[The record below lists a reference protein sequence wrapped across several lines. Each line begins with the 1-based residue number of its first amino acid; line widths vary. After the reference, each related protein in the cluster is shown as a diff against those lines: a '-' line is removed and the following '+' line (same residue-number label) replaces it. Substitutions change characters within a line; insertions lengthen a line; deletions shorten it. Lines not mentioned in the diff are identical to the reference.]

1 MTESKSRTPEGAL
14 LGAAIKRSGI
24 SRNQVAAQVDL
35 SSTQVANYISGFDNK
50 GSEVN
55 IPPLRLAKLA
65 ALLGISEDE
74 IRDAGRDDAARV
86 LASMKRVE
94 DTVVDLVAQ
103 AQSRNAAAIDLA
115 AYSDVV
121 LLTELLRRAA
131 DRQG

>member
-1 MTESKSRTPEGAL
+1 MNASKSRTPEGAL
-14 LGAAIKRSGI
+14 LGAAIQQSGM

-35 SSTQVANYISGFDNK
+35 SSTQVANYITGVDNK
-50 GSEVN
+50 GGEVN

-65 ALLGISEDE
+65 ALLGIGEDE
-74 IRDAGRDDAARV
+74 LRDAGREDAAKV

-94 DTVVDLVAQ
+94 DTVVDLVAR

-115 AYSDVV
+115 TYSDVV